1 MYRKHVFWRQTQD
14 FDYQAHL
21 LVLVLA
27 AEEGEAQVKLSY
39 DASEAP
45 DVYFAVVGKPE
56 DYLRGAVVS
65 ALDVGVN
72 GLTLEAAGA
81 EVDDLDA

>member
-1 MYRKHVFWRQTQD
+1 MYRKHVFWRQAQH

-27 AEEGEAQVKLSY
+27 AEKGEAQVELRY
-39 DASEAP
+39 DAAEAP
-45 DVYFAVVGKPE
+45 YVYFAVVGEAE

-65 ALDVGVN
+65 ALDVSIN
-72 GLTLEAAGA
+72 GLIFEAAGA